1 MPKDPN
7 AEKKFLIYFQPIGRR
22 VQIEAGKSLLAAAQA
37 AGVELVSICGGIG
50 ICDGCRVKVQ
60 RGELSPLTLEEEAAF
75 QIEEISQGCRLAC
88 QAIPLSD
95 CHVDIPP
102 ESLTAPQRLQVEGQ
116 AAEVSIDPVVS
127 ALDIS
132 IPPPTL
138 HDLRSDLTRMKEAVR
153 AQGHPSLQ
161 VDLVLLEDLSERLR
175 QQTWQARLALRGD
188 QLVGILKPPND
199 SFPGEKLYG
208 LAVDV
213 GTTKLAAYLVDLED
227 GKAAAMIGAMNPQIG
242 YGEDVISRILVA
254 NEQPDGRQIL
264 QSRLVA
270 TLNEMIGEL
279 CREAAISRQQI
290 LEAVLVGNT
299 AMHHLLAGLPVQQLG
314 LAPYVPAVSEEME
327 FPAEAI
333 GLELAAGAQVYL
345 PPNIAGYVG
354 GDHVA
359 MLLASGLGQDEG
371 IFIALDIGTN
381 TEISLAVEERILT
394 CSTASGPAFEGAH
407 IHDGMRAA
415 PGAIERVIMSK
426 GIIRTYTI
434 AGKPPVGICG
444 SGILDA
450 VAGLL
455 SENLLNSAGNI
466 LLKPTSDTED
476 KQAYQIIHQDRKN
489 ALVLVPADKTGHG
502 RDILITRKDV
512 NEIQLSKGAIR
523 TGIEVLVAEAGIDIS
538 SIERFIVAGA
548 FGTYLDVNSAIRI
561 GMFPPLPLE
570 RFQQI
575 GNAAGAGARQMLVSR
590 EQRRKAVE
598 LAERAEYIELTTHSG
613 FKEEFIKAIM
623 FQPNS

>member
-1 MPKDPN
+1 
-7 AEKKFLIYFQPIGRR
+7 
-22 VQIEAGKSLLAAAQA
+22 
-37 AGVELVSICGGIG
+37 
-50 ICDGCRVKVQ
+50 
-60 RGELSPLTLEEEAAF
+60 
-75 QIEEISQGCRLAC
+75 
-88 QAIPLSD
+88 
-95 CHVDIPP
+95 
-102 ESLTAPQRLQVEGQ
+102 
-116 AAEVSIDPVVS
+116 
-127 ALDIS
+127 
-132 IPPPTL
+132 
-138 HDLRSDLTRMKEAVR
+138 
-153 AQGHPSLQ
+153 
-161 VDLVLLEDLSERLR
+161 
-175 QQTWQARLALRGD
+175 
-188 QLVGILKPPND
+188 
-199 SFPGEKLYG
+199 
-208 LAVDV
+208 
-213 GTTKLAAYLVDLED
+213 
-227 GKAAAMIGAMNPQIG
+227 
-242 YGEDVISRILVA
+242 
-254 NEQPDGRQIL
+254 
-264 QSRLVA
+264 
-270 TLNEMIGEL
+270 
-279 CREAAISRQQI
+279 SRQQI

-299 AMHHLLAGLPVQQLG
+299 AMHHLLAGLPVRQLG

-327 FPAEAI
+327 FPAKAI

-359 MLLASGLGQDEG
+359 MLLASGLGQDKG

-381 TEISLAVEERILT
+381 TEISLAVGERILT

-415 PGAIERVIMSK
+415 PGAIERVIMDK

-455 SENLLNSAGNI
+455 SENLLSSAGNI
-466 LLKPTSDTED
+466 LLKPTSDNED
-476 KQAYQIIHQDRKN
+476 NQAYQIIHQDRKN

-523 TGIEVLVAEAGIDIS
+523 TGIEVLVAEAGIDFS
-538 SIERFIVAGA
+538 SVERFIVAGA
-548 FGTYLDVNSAIRI
+548 FGTYLDINSAMRI
-561 GMFPPLPLE
+561 GMFPALPLE

-590 EQRRKAVE
+590 EQRRKAVD
-598 LAERAEYIELTTHSG
+598 LAQRAEYIELTTHSG

-623 FQPNS
+623 FQPNP